1 MSNIAVSLKNIDFAY
16 DKKQIYKGFSV
27 DVNTNDI
34 FFIMGINGCGK
45 TTLLKIICSFL
56 PVSNGNVSID
66 GKDIKQLDSKS
77 FSRIVSYVPQTINLS
92 SDFLVKDYLAMGRT
106 PYKKFY
112 STIDEFD
119 YQMVEKYARE
129 FEIENLLGFNFNSL
143 SGGQKQLVA
152 ICRAFIQE
160 TPIVVMDEP
169 MSALDLGKQAEIL
182 SLLLRLKEQG
192 KTIILTSHNPNHAL
206 AIKEYSKTCLL
217 DNGSILACGNSTDVL
232 TKENFERIFGN
243 KIHLDTNSNSI
254 MFNVLKEE
262 NTYGT

>member
-1 MSNIAVSLKNIDFAY
+1 MSDIAVSLQKIDFAY
-16 DKKQIYKGFSV
+16 DKKQIYKDFSI
-27 DVNTNDI
+27 DISTNDI

-56 PVSNGNVSID
+56 PVSRGKIIIN

-112 STIDEFD
+112 SSIDESD
-119 YQMVEKYARE
+119 YQVVEKHAKE
-129 FEIENLLGFNFNSL
+129 FDIENLLGVNFNSL
-143 SGGQKQLVA
+143 SGGQKQIVA
-152 ICRAFIQE
+152 ICRAIIQE
-160 TPIVVMDEP
+160 TSIIIMDEP
-169 MSALDLGKQAEIL
+169 MSALDLGKQAEFL

-206 AIKEYSKTCLL
+206 AIKEYCKTCLL
-217 DNGSILACGNSTDVL
+217 IDGSILACGNATDVL

-243 KIHLDTNSNSI
+243 KIYLDINSNSI
-254 MFNVLKEE
+254 VFNI
-262 NTYGT
+262 